1 MHGSISAP
9 AWCRGLA
16 GKVSMLHLCTSC
28 CISGAVGVALFLP
41 NLWRGTAPACAAFHL
56 SLEEL
61 LV

>member
-1 MHGSISAP
+1 
-9 AWCRGLA
+9 
-16 GKVSMLHLCTSC
+16 MLHLCTSC

-41 NLWRGTAPACAAFHL
+41 NLWRGTAPVCAAFHL